1 MKIKNLESILP
12 VLGFNGNVQVS
23 NNLDL
28 TIGFRLWL
36 PEVLSCSTE
45 QLYQLHDTFQ
55 RMINLLPAGSFIH
68 KQDFFLINEFHPQQP
83 EKQSGTSEKPQ
94 QHPTES
100 LDSSYLQ
107 HFDGRRFL
115 KHDCCFYISMLNK
128 GLLKSYLE
136 SALIF
141 SRKDRNLEK
150 LQYDKINELR
160 GNVIG
165 IFQQNGIGCEP
176 ISRDEAIGDDQ
187 SLGLIERF
195 LSLNFTDNHPTLS
208 GIDFRDRL
216 KVMDQFVE
224 ILSLSDYSHIPAELR
239 PATEH
244 PQTGLPVSLIYP
256 VCYHLPFS
264 HVTNQ
269 FIYIP
274 DQQEIKGFLESSY
287 KKTFSLSKFSSENK
301 VNAGLIESFLDQ
313 VQTSGEKIVKTH
325 FNVMLFDPSLKD
337 LKQHKSETASAFS
350 MVNCFPYQH
359 THDLPML
366 FFSCV
371 PFSTQ
376 LPETELFITQVPQA
390 CCLTNLEGELKNS
403 DSDFTIRLSDRL
415 EGCPVKIDISDEP
428 MHKHLIHNR
437 NKIIIGGSGSGKS
450 FFTNHLLRQYAESEN
465 CHIVL
470 LDVGRSYELLTHYLD
485 ERLKTQGG
493 AMMVEFTTENPI
505 SFNPFILE
513 GELDVERKQTILSV
527 IYTIY
532 KENLSEMEKDV
543 ISHSVTA
550 FFDSNQMT
558 ESDQI
563 PEKSF
568 NGYYEFCENYIPA
581 LVKEKSI
588 QFNCNEYFFILG
600 KYYRGGE
607 YDYLLNKQM
616 DTDEFFRCPFIV
628 FELDLIKD
636 HPVIFPVATLIIID
650 IFMQKMR
657 RLNGVR
663 KVLCVEEAWKAIA
676 TPQMASY
683 LKYFFKTIRKF
694 FGEAMVVTQEVDDVI
709 SSPVIRDAIINNAD
723 TRILLDMSK
732 FRNKFQSISDTLGLS
747 EFQKE
752 QILSINKNLP
762 AGRKLKEVFIGL
774 GSYSQVYALEVSN
787 PEYFCYTSEQG
798 EKEMILKKLAQNP
811 EKEADHTF
819 IKILKSM

>member
-12 VLGFNGNVQVS
+12 VMGFNGDVQVS

-28 TIGFRLWL
+28 TIGFRLRL

-45 QLYQLHDTFQ
+45 QLYMLHDTFQ

-68 KQDFFLINEFHPQQP
+68 KQDFFLINEFHPMESEP
-83 EKQSGTSEKPQ
+83 ETTGAM
-94 QHPTES
+94 ES
-100 LDSSYLQ
+100 LNESYLE
-107 HFDGRRFL
+107 HFDGRRYL
-115 KHDCCFYISMLNK
+115 KHNCCFYISLLNK
-128 GLLKSYLE
+128 GLLKNYLE

-141 SRKDRNLEK
+141 SRTQRNLEK

-160 GNVIG
+160 SNIVVI
-165 IFQQNGIGCEP
+165 FNQNAIGCDP
-176 ISRDEAIGDDQ
+176 ISREEAIGDEH

-195 LSLNFTDNHPTLS
+195 LSLNFTENHPALG

-239 PATEH
+239 PASEH
-244 PQTGLPVSLIYP
+244 PQTGLPVSLVYP
-256 VCYHLPFS
+256 VSYHLPFS
-264 HVTNQ
+264 HITNQ

-274 DQQEIKGFLESSY
+274 DQQEIKGFLEGSY
-287 KKTFSLSKFSSENK
+287 KKIFSLSKFSSENK

-325 FNVMLFDPSLKD
+325 FNVMLFNSALKD
-337 LKQHKSETASAFS
+337 LKQHKSETSSAFS
-350 MVNCFPYQH
+350 MMNCFPYQH

-390 CCLTNLEGELKNS
+390 CCLTNFEGELKNS
-403 DSDFTIRLSDRL
+403 VSDFTIRLSDRL

-450 FFTNHLLRQYAESEN
+450 FFTNHLLRQYAESGN

-470 LDVGRSYELLTHYLD
+470 LDVGRSYELLTIYLN
-485 ERLKTQGG
+485 ERLKDQGG

-513 GELDVERKQTILSV
+513 GELDIERKQTILSV

-543 ISHSVTA
+543 IAHSLTA
-550 FFDSNQMT
+550 FFESDSN
-558 ESDQI
+558 ER
-563 PEKSF
+563 SF
-568 NGYYEFCENYIPA
+568 NGFYEYCQSYIPA
-581 LVKEKSI
+581 LVKEQSI
-588 QFNCNEYFFILG
+588 QFNSNEFFFILG

-628 FELDLIKD
+628 FELDNIKD
-636 HPVIFPVATLIIID
+636 HATIFPVATLIIID

-657 RLNGVR
+657 RLKGVR
-663 KVLCVEEAWKAIA
+663 KVICIEEAWKAIA

-683 LKYFFKTIRKF
+683 IKYFYKTIRKF

-747 EFQKE
+747 EFQKD

-762 AGRKLKEVFIGL
+762 SGRKLKEVFIGL
-774 GSYSQVYALEVSN
+774 GSYSQVYALEVSK
-787 PEYFCYTSEQG
+787 PEYFCYTSEQS
-798 EKEMILKKLAQNP
+798 EKELILKKLDHDQNLS
-811 EKEADHTF
+811 F
-819 IKILKSM
+819 IQILKSM

>member
-1 MKIKNLESILP
+1 MKIKNLETVLP
-12 VLGFNGNVQVS
+12 ILGFNGDIQIS

-28 TIGFRLWL
+28 TIGFRMQL
-36 PEVLSCSTE
+36 PEVLSCSADR
-45 QLYQLHDTFQ
+45 LYMLHDTFQ

-68 KQDFFLINEFHPQQP
+68 KQDFFLVNEFHPG
-83 EKQSGTSEKPQ
+83 KSASETISSKA
-94 QHPTES
+94 S
-100 LDSSYLQ
+100 LNKSYLD
-107 HFDGRRFL
+107 HFEGRHFL
-115 KHDCCFYISMLNK
+115 KHECCFYISLLNK

-136 SALIF
+136 SALIL
-141 SRKDRNLEK
+141 SRKERDMEK
-150 LQYDKINELR
+150 LRFDKINELK
-160 GNVIG
+160 GNITAV
-165 IFQQNGIGCEP
+165 FQQNGIGCQSINKEQ
-176 ISRDEAIGDDQ
+176 AIGNEH

-195 LSLNFTDNHPTLS
+195 LSLNFTDNQPVLG

-239 PATEH
+239 PVSEH
-244 PQTGLPVSLIYP
+244 PQSELPVSLVYP
-256 VCYHLPFS
+256 VSYHLPFS

-274 DQQEIKGFLESSY
+274 DQQEIKASLEGSY
-287 KKTFSLSKFSSENK
+287 KKIFSLSKFSSENK

-325 FNVMLFDPSLKD
+325 FNVMLFDASLKD
-337 LKQHKSETASAFS
+337 LKQHKSEAASAFS
-350 MVNCFPYQH
+350 LMNCFPYQH
-359 THDLPML
+359 THDLPLL

-390 CCLTNLEGELKNS
+390 CCLTNFEGELINS
-403 DSDFTIRLSDRL
+403 ESDFVIRLSDRL
-415 EGCPVKIDISDEP
+415 EGCPVRIDISDEP
-428 MHKHLIHNR
+428 MQKHLIHNR

-470 LDVGRSYELLTHYLD
+470 LDVGRSYELLTLYLN
-485 ERLKTQGG
+485 ERLKDQGG
-493 AMMVEFTTENPI
+493 AMMVEFTTDNPI

-513 GELDVERKQTILSV
+513 GELDIERKQTILSV
-527 IYTIY
+527 LYTIY

-543 ISHSVTA
+543 VAHSVTA
-550 FFDSNQMT
+550 FFESEEIT
-558 ESDQI
+558 ER
-563 PEKSF
+563 SF
-568 NGYYEFCENYIPA
+568 NGYYEFCRGYIPN
-581 LVKEKSI
+581 LIKEQSI
-588 QFNCNEYFFILG
+588 QFNANEFFFILS
-600 KYYRGGE
+600 KYYWGGE
-607 YDYLLNKQM
+607 YDYLLNRRM

-628 FELDLIKD
+628 FELDNIKD
-636 HPVIFPVATLIIID
+636 HAVIFPVATLIIID

-657 RLNGVR
+657 RLKGVR
-663 KVLCVEEAWKAIA
+663 KVICIEEAWKAIA

-683 LKYFFKTIRKF
+683 IKYFYKTIRKF

-732 FRNKFQSISDTLGLS
+732 FRNKFDSISETLGLS

-762 AGRKLKEVFIGL
+762 SDRNLKEVFIGL
-774 GSYSQVYALEVSN
+774 GSYSQVYALEVSK
-787 PEYFCYTSEQG
+787 PEYYCYTSEQS
-798 EKEMILKKLAQNP
+798 EKQRLLQKLEGNQDQN
-811 EKEADHTF
+811 F
-819 IKILKSM
+819 LQILKSM

>member
-1 MKIKNLESILP
+1 MKIKNLEEVLP
-12 VLGFNGNVQVS
+12 VLGFNGDVLLS

-28 TIGFRLWL
+28 TIGLRLRL

-45 QLYQLHDTFQ
+45 KLYMLHDTFQ
-55 RMINLLPAGSFIH
+55 RIINLLPAGSFLH
-68 KQDFFLINEFHPQQP
+68 KQDYFMVREFRSGEQQEQGKNSTQKIENSLNE
-83 EKQSGTSEKPQ
+83 
-94 QHPTES
+94 
-100 LDSSYLQ
+100 SYLE
-107 HFDGRRFL
+107 HFRGRKYLSHECFL
-115 KHDCCFYISMLNK
+115 FVSLLNR

-136 SALIF
+136 SALIL
-141 SRKDRNLEK
+141 SRRERNLD
-150 LQYDKINELR
+150 LLRFDKISELKS
-160 GNVIG
+160 NLTAV
-165 IFQQNGIGCEP
+165 FTQNGIGCEP
-176 ISRDEAIGDDQ
+176 LSREEAIGGVN

-195 LSLNFTDNHPTLS
+195 LSLNFTDNHPVLG

-239 PATEH
+239 PVSEH
-244 PQTGLPVSLIYP
+244 PQTGLPVSLVYP
-256 VCYHLPFS
+256 VSFHLPFS

-269 FIYIP
+269 FIYLP
-274 DQQEIKGFLESSY
+274 DQQEIKASLEGSY
-287 KKTFSLSKFSSENK
+287 KKIYSLSKFSSENK
-301 VNAGLIESFLDQ
+301 VNANLIESFLEE

-325 FNVMLFDPSLKD
+325 FNVVLFDSSLKD
-337 LKQHKSETASAFS
+337 LKQHKSEAASAFS
-350 MVNCFPYQH
+350 LMNCFPYQH

-371 PFSTQ
+371 PYSTQ

-390 CCLTNLEGELKNS
+390 CCLAGFEGEIS
-403 DSDFTIRLSDRL
+403 GSASEFTIRLSDRL
-415 EGCPVKIDISDEP
+415 EGCPVRIDISDEP
-428 MHKHLIHNR
+428 MQRHLIHNR
-437 NKIIIGGSGSGKS
+437 NKIVIGGSGSGKS

-470 LDVGRSYELLTHYLD
+470 LDVGRSYELLTLYLN
-485 ERLKTQGG
+485 ERLKDFGG
-493 AMMVEFTTENPI
+493 AMMVEFTTDNPI

-513 GELDVERKQTILSV
+513 GELDIERKQTILSV

-543 ISHSVTA
+543 IAHSVTA
-550 FFDSNQMT
+550 FFESNEVT
-558 ESDQI
+558 ER
-563 PEKSF
+563 SF
-568 NGYYEFCENYIPA
+568 NGYYEFCKDYIPQ
-581 LVKEKSI
+581 LIEKQSI
-588 QFNCNEYFFILG
+588 TFNANEFFFILS

-607 YDYLLNKQM
+607 YDYLLNRQM
-616 DTDEFFRCPFIV
+616 NTDEFFRCPFIV

-657 RLNGVR
+657 RLKGVR
-663 KVLCVEEAWKAIA
+663 KLLVVEEAWKAIA

-732 FRNKFQSISDTLGLS
+732 FRNKFDSISETLGLS

-762 AGRKLKEVFIGL
+762 SGRNLKEVFIGL
-774 GSYSQVYALEVSN
+774 GCYSQVYALEVSRA
-787 PEYFCYTSEQG
+787 EYYCYTSEQN
-798 EKEMILKKLAQNP
+798 EKQLILEKLTGQQ
-811 EKEADHTF
+811 DQSFLQT
-819 IKILKSM
+819 LKSM

>member
-1 MKIKNLESILP
+1 MKIKNLESVLP
-12 VLGFNGNVQVS
+12 ILGFNGDVQIS

-28 TIGFRLWL
+28 TIGFRLQL
-36 PEVLSCSTE
+36 PEVLSCSADR
-45 QLYQLHDTFQ
+45 LYMLHDTFQ

-68 KQDFFLINEFHPQQP
+68 KQDFFLVNEFHPG
-83 EKQSGTSEKPQ
+83 KSGSETNHSKAG
-94 QHPTES
+94 
-100 LDSSYLQ
+100 LNKSYLD
-107 HFDGRRFL
+107 HFEGRHYL
-115 KHDCCFYISMLNK
+115 KHECCFYISLLNK

-136 SALIF
+136 SALIL
-141 SRKDRNLEK
+141 SRKERDLEK
-150 LQYDKINELR
+150 LRFDKINELK
-160 GNVIG
+160 GNITAV
-165 IFQQNGIGCEP
+165 FQQNGIGCKLINKEQ
-176 ISRDEAIGDDQ
+176 AIGNEHT
-187 SLGLIERF
+187 LGLIERF
-195 LSLNFTDNHPTLS
+195 LSLNFTDNQPVLG

-239 PATEH
+239 PVSEH
-244 PQTGLPVSLIYP
+244 PQTGLPVSLAYP

-274 DQQEIKGFLESSY
+274 DQQEIKASLEGSY
-287 KKTFSLSKFSSENK
+287 KKIYSLSKFSSENK

-325 FNVMLFDPSLKD
+325 FNVMLFDSSLKD
-337 LKQHKSETASAFS
+337 LKLHKSEAASAFS
-350 MVNCFPYQH
+350 LMNCFPYQH

-390 CCLTNLEGELKNS
+390 CCLINFEGELINS
-403 DSDFTIRLSDRL
+403 ESDFVIRLSDRL
-415 EGCPVKIDISDEP
+415 EGCPVRIDISDEP
-428 MHKHLIHNR
+428 MQKHLIHNR

-470 LDVGRSYELLTHYLD
+470 LDVGRSYELLTLYLK
-485 ERLKTQGG
+485 ERLKAQGG
-493 AMMVEFTTENPI
+493 AMMVEFTTDNPI

-513 GELDVERKQTILSV
+513 GELDIERKQTILSV
-527 IYTIY
+527 LYTIY

-543 ISHSVTA
+543 VAHSVTA
-550 FFDSNQMT
+550 FFDSEEIT
-558 ESDQI
+558 ER
-563 PEKSF
+563 SF
-568 NGYYEFCENYIPA
+568 NGYYEFCRGFIPD
-581 LVKEKSI
+581 LIKEQSI
-588 QFNCNEYFFILG
+588 QFNANEFFFILS

-607 YDYLLNKQM
+607 YDYLLNRRM

-628 FELDLIKD
+628 FELDNIKD
-636 HPVIFPVATLIIID
+636 HAVIFPVATLIIID

-657 RLNGVR
+657 RLKGVR
-663 KVLCVEEAWKAIA
+663 KVICIEEAWKAIA

-683 LKYFFKTIRKF
+683 IKYFYKTIRKF

-732 FRNKFQSISDTLGLS
+732 FRNKFDSISETLGLS

-762 AGRKLKEVFIGL
+762 SDRNLKEVFIGL
-774 GSYSQVYALEVSN
+774 GSYSQVYALEVSK
-787 PEYFCYTSEQG
+787 PEYYCYTSEQS
-798 EKEMILKKLAQNP
+798 EKQRLLQKLEGNRDQN
-811 EKEADHTF
+811 F
-819 IKILKSM
+819 LQILKSM

>member
-1 MKIKNLESILP
+1 M
-12 VLGFNGNVQVS
+12 GFNGDVQVS

-28 TIGFRLWL
+28 TIGFHLRL

-45 QLYQLHDTFQ
+45 QLYMLHDTFQ

-68 KQDFFLINEFHPQQP
+68 KQDFFLINEFHPV
-83 EKQSGTSEKPQ
+83 ESESETTGAK
-94 QHPTES
+94 EC
-100 LDSSYLQ
+100 LNESYLE
-107 HFDGRRFL
+107 HFDRRHYL
-115 KHDCCFYISMLNK
+115 KHNCCFYISLLNK
-128 GLLKSYLE
+128 GLLKNYLE

-141 SRKDRNLEK
+141 SRKERNLEK

-160 GNVIG
+160 SNVVA
-165 IFQQNGIGCEP
+165 IFNQNGIGCDP
-176 ISRDEAIGDDQ
+176 ISREEAMGDEH

-195 LSLNFTDNHPTLS
+195 LSLNFIDNHPTLG

-224 ILSLSDYSHIPAELR
+224 VLSLSDYSHIPAELR
-239 PATEH
+239 PASEH
-244 PQTGLPVSLIYP
+244 PQTGLPVSLVYP
-256 VCYHLPFS
+256 VSYHLPFS
-264 HVTNQ
+264 HITNQ

-274 DQQEIKGFLESSY
+274 DQQEIKGFLEGSY
-287 KKTFSLSKFSSENK
+287 KKIFSLSKFSSENK

-325 FNVMLFDPSLKD
+325 FNVMLFDSALKD
-337 LKQHKSETASAFS
+337 LKQHKSETSSAFS
-350 MVNCFPYQH
+350 MMNCFPYQH

-390 CCLTNLEGELKNS
+390 CCLTNFEGELKNS
-403 DSDFTIRLSDRL
+403 NSDFTIRLSDRL

-450 FFTNHLLRQYAESEN
+450 FFTNHLLRQYAESRN

-470 LDVGRSYELLTHYLD
+470 LDVGRSYELLTIYLN
-485 ERLKTQGG
+485 ERLKDQGG

-513 GELDVERKQTILSV
+513 GELDIERKQTILSV

-543 ISHSVTA
+543 IAHALTE
-550 FFDSNQMT
+550 FFSANS
-558 ESDQI
+558 E
-563 PEKSF
+563 ERSF
-568 NGYYEFCENYIPA
+568 NGFYEFCQSYIPN
-581 LVKEKSI
+581 LVKEQSI
-588 QFNCNEYFFILG
+588 QFNSNEFFFILG

-607 YDYLLNKQM
+607 YDYLLNKEM

-628 FELDLIKD
+628 FELDNIKD
-636 HPVIFPVATLIIID
+636 HATIFPVATLIIID

-657 RLNGVR
+657 RLKGVR
-663 KVLCVEEAWKAIA
+663 KVICIEEAWKAIA
-676 TPQMASY
+676 TPQMAAY
-683 LKYFFKTIRKF
+683 IKYFYKTIRKF

-747 EFQKE
+747 EFQKD

-762 AGRKLKEVFIGL
+762 SGRKLKEVFIGL
-774 GSYSQVYALEVSN
+774 GSYSQVYALEVSK
-787 PEYFCYTSEQG
+787 PEYFCYTSEQS
-798 EKEMILKKLAQNP
+798 EKETILKKLNQ
-811 EKEADHTF
+811 ELDQSFVE
-819 IKILKSM
+819 ILKSM

>member
-1 MKIKNLESILP
+1 MKIKNLETVLP
-12 VLGFNGNVQVS
+12 ILGFNGDVQVS

-28 TIGFRLWL
+28 TIGFKLQL
-36 PEVLSCSTE
+36 PEVLSNSTE
-45 QLYQLHDTFQ
+45 QLYMLHDTFQ

-68 KQDFFLINEFHPQQP
+68 KQDFFLVNEFHP
-83 EKQSGTSEKPQ
+83 EESELQSE
-94 QHPTES
+94 PTNTKSS
-100 LDSSYLQ
+100 LNESYLE
-107 HFDGRRFL
+107 HFDGRRYL
-115 KHDCCFYISMLNK
+115 KHDCRFYISLLNK

-141 SRKDRNLEK
+141 SRKERNLEK
-150 LQYDKINELR
+150 LQYDKINELKA
-160 GNVIG
+160 NVAA
-165 IFQQNGIGCEP
+165 IFQQNGIGCQLITKEQ
-176 ISRDEAIGDDQ
+176 AIGNEH
-187 SLGLIERF
+187 SLGMIERF
-195 LSLNFTDNHPTLS
+195 LSLNFTENHPALG

-239 PATEH
+239 PVSEH
-244 PQTGLPVSLIYP
+244 PKTGLPVSLVYP
-256 VCYHLPFS
+256 LSYHLPFS

-274 DQQEIKGFLESSY
+274 DQQEIKSYLEGSY
-287 KKTFSLSKFSSENK
+287 KKIFSLSKFSSENK

-337 LKQHKSETASAFS
+337 LKQHKSETSSAFS
-350 MVNCFPYQH
+350 MMNCFPYQH

-390 CCLTNLEGELKNS
+390 CCPTNFQGELKNS
-403 DSDFTIRLSDRL
+403 KSDFVIRLSDRL

-428 MHKHLIHNR
+428 MHQHLIHNR

-450 FFTNHLLRQYAESEN
+450 FFTNHLLRQYAESKN

-470 LDVGRSYELLTHYLD
+470 LDVGRSYELLTYYLD
-485 ERLKTQGG
+485 ERLKDQGG
-493 AMMVEFTTENPI
+493 AMMVEFTTDNPI

-513 GELDVERKQTILSV
+513 GELDIERKQTILSV

-543 ISHSVTA
+543 IAHSLTA
-550 FFDSNQMT
+550 FF
-558 ESDQI
+558 ES
-563 PEKSF
+563 EKIEERSF
-568 NGYYEFCENYIPA
+568 NGFYEFCQSYIPE
-581 LVKEKSI
+581 LVKEQSI
-588 QFNCNEYFFILG
+588 QFNSNEFFFILG

-607 YDYLLNKQM
+607 YDYLLNKEM

-628 FELDLIKD
+628 FELDNIKD
-636 HPVIFPVATLIIID
+636 HATIFPVATLIIID

-657 RLNGVR
+657 RLKGVR
-663 KVLCVEEAWKAIA
+663 KVICIEEAWKAIA

-683 LKYFFKTIRKF
+683 IKYFYKTIRKF

-747 EFQKE
+747 EFQKD

-762 AGRKLKEVFIGL
+762 SGRKLKEVFIGL
-774 GSYSQVYALEVSN
+774 GSDSQVYALEVSK
-787 PEYFCYTSEQG
+787 PEYYCYTSEQS
-798 EKEMILKKLAQNP
+798 EKETILKNLVQKQDLS
-811 EKEADHTF
+811 F
-819 IKILKSM
+819 IEILKSM

>member
-12 VLGFNGNVQVS
+12 VMGFNGDVQVS

-28 TIGFRLWL
+28 TIGFRLQL

-45 QLYQLHDTFQ
+45 QLYMLHDTFQ

-68 KQDFFLINEFHPQQP
+68 KQDFFLIKEFQPQ
-83 EKQSGTSEKPQ
+83 ELEDKIGTNNID
-94 QHPTES
+94 S
-100 LDSSYLQ
+100 LNDSYLK
-107 HFDGRRFL
+107 HFDGRHYL
-115 KHDCCFYISMLNK
+115 KHECCFYISLLNK
-128 GLLKSYLE
+128 GLLKNYLE

-141 SRKDRNLEK
+141 SHKERNLEK

-160 GNVIG
+160 SNVVA
-165 IFQQNGIGCEP
+165 IFNQNGIGCDP
-176 ISRDEAIGDDQ
+176 ISREEATGDDK

-195 LSLNFTDNHPTLS
+195 LSLNFTENHPALG

-224 ILSLSDYSHIPAELR
+224 VLSLSDYSHIPAELR
-239 PATEH
+239 PASEH
-244 PQTGLPVSLIYP
+244 PQTGLPVSLVYP
-256 VCYHLPFS
+256 VSYHLPFS
-264 HVTNQ
+264 HITNQ

-287 KKTFSLSKFSSENK
+287 KKIFSLSKFSSENK
-301 VNAGLIESFLDQ
+301 VNSGLIESFLDQ

-325 FNVMLFDPSLKD
+325 FNVMLFDSALKD
-337 LKQHKSETASAFS
+337 LKQHKSETSSAFS
-350 MVNCFPYQH
+350 MMNCFPYQH

-390 CCLTNLEGELKNS
+390 CCLTNFEGELKNS
-403 DSDFTIRLSDRL
+403 QSDFTIRLSDRL

-428 MHKHLIHNR
+428 MRKHLIHNR

-450 FFTNHLLRQYAESEN
+450 FFTNHLLRQYAESGN

-470 LDVGRSYELLTHYLD
+470 LDVGRSYELLTIYLN
-485 ERLKTQGG
+485 ERLKEQGG

-513 GELDVERKQTILSV
+513 GEPDIERKQTILSV

-543 ISHSVTA
+543 IAHSLTA
-550 FFDSNQMT
+550 FF
-558 ESDQI
+558 ESDKVK
-563 PEKSF
+563 ERSF
-568 NGYYEFCENYIPA
+568 NGYYEFSQDYIPN
-581 LVKEKSI
+581 LVKEQSI
-588 QFNCNEYFFILG
+588 QFNSNEFFFILG

-607 YDYLLNKQM
+607 YDYLLNKEM
-616 DTDEFFRCPFIV
+616 DTDVFFHCPFIV
-628 FELDLIKD
+628 FELDNIKD
-636 HPVIFPVATLIIID
+636 HATIFPVATLIIID

-657 RLNGVR
+657 RLKGVR
-663 KVLCVEEAWKAIA
+663 KVLCIEEAWKAIA

-683 LKYFFKTIRKF
+683 IKYFYKTIRKF

-723 TRILLDMSK
+723 TRILLDMRK

-747 EFQKE
+747 EFQKD

-762 AGRKLKEVFIGL
+762 SGRKLKEVFIGL
-774 GSYSQVYALEVSN
+774 GSYSQVYALEVSK
-787 PEYFCYTSEQG
+787 PEYFCYTSEQS
-798 EKEMILKKLAQNP
+798 EKEMILKKLHEEQNLSFV
-811 EKEADHTF
+811 E
-819 IKILKSM
+819 ILKSM

>member
-1 MKIKNLESILP
+1 L
-12 VLGFNGNVQVS
+12 
-23 NNLDL
+23 
-28 TIGFRLWL
+28 
-36 PEVLSCSTE
+36 
-45 QLYQLHDTFQ
+45 
-55 RMINLLPAGSFIH
+55 
-68 KQDFFLINEFHPQQP
+68 
-83 EKQSGTSEKPQ
+83 
-94 QHPTES
+94 
-100 LDSSYLQ
+100 
-107 HFDGRRFL
+107 
-115 KHDCCFYISMLNK
+115 LNK
-128 GLLKSYLE
+128 GLLKNYLE

-141 SRKDRNLEK
+141 SRKERNLEK
-150 LQYDKINELR
+150 LYYDKIHELR
-160 GNVIG
+160 TNMMA
-165 IFQQNGIGCEP
+165 IFSQNGIICEP
-176 ISRDEAIGDDQ
+176 ISREQAIGDQ
-187 SLGLIERF
+187 HSLGLIERF
-195 LSLNFTDNHPTLS
+195 LSLNFTENHPALG

-239 PATEH
+239 PASKH
-244 PQTGLPVSLIYP
+244 PQTGLPVSLVYP
-256 VCYHLPFS
+256 VSYHLPFS
-264 HVTNQ
+264 HITNQ

-287 KKTFSLSKFSSENK
+287 KKIFSLSKFSSENK

-325 FNVMLFDPSLKD
+325 FNVMLFDSSLKD
-337 LKQHKSETASAFS
+337 LKQHKSETSSAFS
-350 MVNCFPYQH
+350 MMNCFPYQH

-390 CCLTNLEGELKNS
+390 CCLTNFEGELKNS
-403 DSDFTIRLSDRL
+403 SSDFTIQLSNRL

-450 FFTNHLLRQYAESEN
+450 FFTNHLLRQYAESGN

-470 LDVGRSYELLTHYLD
+470 LDVGRSYELLTIYLNV
-485 ERLKTQGG
+485 RLKDQGG

-513 GELDVERKQTILSV
+513 GELDIERKQTILSV
-527 IYTIY
+527 LYTIY

-543 ISHSVTA
+543 IAHSLTD
-550 FFDSNQMT
+550 FFVVGSS
-558 ESDQI
+558 ER
-563 PEKSF
+563 SF
-568 NGYYEFCENYIPA
+568 NGFYEFCQSYIPK
-581 LVKEKSI
+581 LVKEQSI
-588 QFNCNEYFFILG
+588 QFNANEYFFILG

-607 YDYLLNKQM
+607 YDYLLNKEM
-616 DTDEFFRCPFIV
+616 DTDEFFHCPFIV
-628 FELDLIKD
+628 FELDNIKD
-636 HPVIFPVATLIIID
+636 HAVIFPVATLIIID

-657 RLNGVR
+657 KLKGVR
-663 KVLCVEEAWKAIA
+663 KVICIEEAWKAIA

-683 LKYFFKTIRKF
+683 IKYFYKTIRKF

-747 EFQKE
+747 EFQKD

-762 AGRKLKEVFIGL
+762 SGRKLKEVFIGL
-774 GSYSQVYALEVSN
+774 GSYSQVYALEVSK
-787 PEYFCYTSEQG
+787 PEYYCYTSEQS
-798 EKEMILKKLAQNP
+798 EKETILKKLHEERDQSFV
-811 EKEADHTF
+811 E
-819 IKILKSM
+819 ILKSM

>member
-1 MKIKNLESILP
+1 MKIKNLETVLP
-12 VLGFNGNVQVS
+12 ILGFNNDVQVS

-28 TIGFRLWL
+28 TIGFKLQL

-45 QLYQLHDTFQ
+45 QIYMLHDTFQ

-68 KQDFFLINEFHPQQP
+68 KQDFFLVNQFHPADL
-83 EKQSGTSEKPQ
+83 EEQSVTAKILSQ
-94 QHPTES
+94 NQTDS
-100 LDSSYLQ
+100 LNTSYLE
-107 HFDGRRFL
+107 HFDGRHYL
-115 KHDCCFYISMLNK
+115 KHDCCFYISLLNK

-141 SRKDRNLEK
+141 SRKERNLEK
-150 LQYDKINELR
+150 LQYDKINELK
-160 GNVIG
+160 GNVIA
-165 IFQQNGIGCEP
+165 IFQQNEIVCKP
-176 ISRDEAIGDDQ
+176 ITKEDAIGDEH
-187 SLGLIERF
+187 SLGMIERF
-195 LSLNFTDNHPTLS
+195 LSLNFTENHPALG

-224 ILSLSDYSHIPAELR
+224 ILSLSDYSHVPAELR
-239 PATEH
+239 PVSEH
-244 PQTGLPVSLIYP
+244 PQTGLPVSLVYP
-256 VCYHLPFS
+256 LSYHLPFS

-274 DQQEIKGFLESSY
+274 DQQEIKSYLEGSY
-287 KKTFSLSKFSSENK
+287 KKIFSLSKFSSENK

-337 LKQHKSETASAFS
+337 LKQHKSETSSAFAL
-350 MVNCFPYQH
+350 MNCFPYQH

-371 PFSTQ
+371 PFSAQ

-390 CCLTNLEGELKNS
+390 CCLTNFEGELKNS
-403 DSDFTIRLSDRL
+403 ESDFVIRLSDRL

-485 ERLKTQGG
+485 ERLKANGG
-493 AMMVEFTTENPI
+493 AMMVEFTTDNPI

-513 GELDVERKQTILSV
+513 GELDIERKQTILSV

-543 ISHSVTA
+543 IAHSVTA
-550 FFDSNQMT
+550 FFDSNQT
-558 ESDQI
+558 DEFGFLL
-563 PEKSF
+563 ERSF
-568 NGYYEFCENYIPA
+568 NGYYQFCQSYIPN
-581 LVKEKSI
+581 LVKEQSI
-588 QFNCNEYFFILG
+588 QFNANEFFFILG

-616 DTDEFFRCPFIV
+616 DTDEFFHCPFIV
-628 FELDLIKD
+628 FELDNIKD
-636 HPVIFPVATLIIID
+636 HATIFPVATLIIID

-657 RLNGVR
+657 RLKGVR
-663 KVLCVEEAWKAIA
+663 KVICIEEAWKAIA
-676 TPQMASY
+676 TPQMANY
-683 LKYFFKTIRKF
+683 IKYFYKTIRKF

-762 AGRKLKEVFIGL
+762 ADRKLKEVFIGL
-774 GSYSQVYALEVSN
+774 GSYSQVYALEVSK
-787 PEYFCYTSEQG
+787 PEYYCYTSEQS
-798 EKEMILKKLAQNP
+798 EKELILKKLYENRDQSFF
-811 EKEADHTF
+811 E
-819 IKILKSM
+819 ILKSM

>member
-1 MKIKNLESILP
+1 MKIKNLETVLP
-12 VLGFNGNVQVS
+12 ILGFNGDVQVS

-28 TIGFRLWL
+28 TIGFRLQL
-36 PEVLSCSTE
+36 PEVLSNSTE
-45 QLYQLHDTFQ
+45 QLYMLHDTFQ

-68 KQDFFLINEFHPQQP
+68 KQDFFLVNEFHP
-83 EKQSGTSEKPQ
+83 EESELQSE
-94 QHPTES
+94 PTNTKAS
-100 LDSSYLQ
+100 LNESYLE
-107 HFDGRRFL
+107 HFDGRHYL
-115 KHDCCFYISMLNK
+115 KHDCCFYISLLNK
-128 GLLKSYLE
+128 GLLKNYLE

-141 SRKDRNLEK
+141 SRKERNLEK
-150 LQYDKINELR
+150 LQYDKINELK
-160 GNVIG
+160 GNVMA
-165 IFQQNGIGCEP
+165 IFQQNGIDAQLITKEQ
-176 ISRDEAIGDDQ
+176 AIGDEH
-187 SLGLIERF
+187 SLGMIERF
-195 LSLNFTDNHPTLS
+195 LSLNFTENHPALG

-239 PATEH
+239 PVSEH
-244 PQTGLPVSLIYP
+244 PQTGLPVSLVYP
-256 VCYHLPFS
+256 LSYYLPFS

-269 FIYIP
+269 FVYIP
-274 DQQEIKGFLESSY
+274 DQQEIKAYLEGSY
-287 KKTFSLSKFSSENK
+287 KKIFSLSKFSSENK

-325 FNVMLFDPSLKD
+325 FNVLLFDSSLKD
-337 LKQHKSETASAFS
+337 LKQHKSETSSAFAL
-350 MVNCFPYQH
+350 MNCSPYQH

-390 CCLTNLEGELKNS
+390 CCLTNFEGELKS
-403 DSDFTIRLSDRL
+403 SESDFVIRLSDRL

-437 NKIIIGGSGSGKS
+437 NKITIGGSGSGKS

-470 LDVGRSYELLTHYLD
+470 LDVGRSYELLTRYLD
-485 ERLKTQGG
+485 ERLNALGG
-493 AMMVEFTTENPI
+493 AMMVEFTTDNPI

-513 GELDVERKQTILSV
+513 GEMDIERKQTILSV

-543 ISHSVTA
+543 IAHSVTA
-550 FFDSNQMT
+550 FF
-558 ESDQI
+558 ESDQNAEHGRI
-563 PEKSF
+563 VERSF
-568 NGYYEFCENYIPA
+568 NGYYEFCQNYIPN
-581 LVKEKSI
+581 LVREQSI
-588 QFNCNEYFFILG
+588 QFNANEFFFILG

-616 DTDEFFRCPFIV
+616 DTDEFFHCPFIV
-628 FELDLIKD
+628 FELDNIKD
-636 HPVIFPVATLIIID
+636 HATIFPVATLIIID

-657 RLNGVR
+657 RLKGVR
-663 KVLCVEEAWKAIA
+663 KVICIEEAWKAIA

-683 LKYFFKTIRKF
+683 IKYFYKTIRKF
-694 FGEAMVVTQEVDDVI
+694 FGEAIVVTQEVDDVI

-747 EFQKE
+747 GFQKE

-762 AGRKLKEVFIGL
+762 TGRKLKEVFIGL
-774 GSYSQVYALEVSN
+774 GSYSQVYALEVSK
-787 PEYFCYTSEQG
+787 PEYYCYTSEQS
-798 EKEMILKKLAQNP
+798 EKELILKKLSENLDQS
-811 EKEADHTF
+811 F
-819 IKILKSM
+819 IEILQSM

>member
-1 MKIKNLESILP
+1 MKIKNLENILP
-12 VLGFNGNVQVS
+12 ILGFNSDVLVS
-23 NNLDL
+23 NNLDV
-28 TIGFRLWL
+28 TIGFRLQL
-36 PEVLSCSTE
+36 PEILSCSSE
-45 QLYQLHDTFQ
+45 KIYMLHDTFQ
-55 RMINLLPAGSFIH
+55 RMLNLLPAGSFLH
-68 KQDFFLINEFHPQQP
+68 KQDFFLTEDFQSAKQP
-83 EKQSGTSEKPQ
+83 EQIN
-94 QHPTES
+94 PTKKKS
-100 LDSSYLQ
+100 LDSSYLN
-107 HFDGRRFL
+107 HFAGRQYL
-115 KHDCCFYISMLNK
+115 KHECCLYISLLNK
-128 GLLKSYLE
+128 GLLKNYLE

-141 SRKDRNLEK
+141 SRKERNLEK
-150 LQYDKINELR
+150 LHYDKIHELR
-160 GNVIG
+160 TNMMA
-165 IFQQNGIGCEP
+165 IFSQNGIICEP
-176 ISRDEAIGDDQ
+176 ISREQAIGDQ
-187 SLGLIERF
+187 HSLGLIERF
-195 LSLNFTDNHPTLS
+195 LSLNFTENHPALG

-239 PATEH
+239 PASEH
-244 PQTGLPVSLIYP
+244 PQTSLPVSLVYP
-256 VCYHLPFS
+256 VSYHLPFS
-264 HVTNQ
+264 HITNQ

-287 KKTFSLSKFSSENK
+287 KKIFSLSKFSSENK

-313 VQTSGEKIVKTH
+313 VQTSGEKVVKTH
-325 FNVMLFDPSLKD
+325 FNVMLFDSSLKD
-337 LKQHKSETASAFS
+337 LKQHKSETSSAFS
-350 MVNCFPYQH
+350 MMNCFPYQH

-390 CCLTNLEGELKNS
+390 CCLTNFEGELKNS
-403 DSDFTIRLSDRL
+403 TSDFTIQLSNRL

-450 FFTNHLLRQYAESEN
+450 FFTNHLLRQYAESGN

-470 LDVGRSYELLTHYLD
+470 LDVGRSYELLTIYLN
-485 ERLKTQGG
+485 ERLKEQGG

-513 GELDVERKQTILSV
+513 GELDIERKQTILSV
-527 IYTIY
+527 LYTIY

-543 ISHSVTA
+543 IAHSLTE
-550 FFDSNQMT
+550 FFLAGSS
-558 ESDQI
+558 ER
-563 PEKSF
+563 SF
-568 NGYYEFCENYIPA
+568 NGFYEFCQSYIPK
-581 LVKEKSI
+581 LVKEQSI
-588 QFNCNEYFFILG
+588 QFNANEFFFILG

-607 YDYLLNKQM
+607 YDYLLNKEM
-616 DTDEFFRCPFIV
+616 DTDEFFHCPFIV
-628 FELDLIKD
+628 FELDNIKD
-636 HPVIFPVATLIIID
+636 HATIFPVATLIIID

-657 RLNGVR
+657 RLKGVR
-663 KVLCVEEAWKAIA
+663 KVICIEEAWKAIA

-683 LKYFFKTIRKF
+683 IKYFYKTIRKF

-747 EFQKE
+747 EFQKD

-762 AGRKLKEVFIGL
+762 SERKLKEVFIGL
-774 GSYSQVYALEVSN
+774 GSYSQVYALEVSK
-787 PEYFCYTSEQG
+787 PEYYCYTSEQS
-798 EKEMILKKLAQNP
+798 EKETILKKL
-811 EKEADHTF
+811 DHQQSQSF
-819 IKILKSM
+819 VQILKSI